1 VIRQI
6 IEVLARIASAD
17 QTSAILAQ
25 HAGPADLHDVAILLG
40 AVFCLAFAAL
50 VRRGRR

>member
-1 VIRQI
+1 VIRRLL
-6 IEVLARIASAD
+6 ESLARIASAD

-25 HAGPADLHDVAILLG
+25 HAGHADLHDVAILLG